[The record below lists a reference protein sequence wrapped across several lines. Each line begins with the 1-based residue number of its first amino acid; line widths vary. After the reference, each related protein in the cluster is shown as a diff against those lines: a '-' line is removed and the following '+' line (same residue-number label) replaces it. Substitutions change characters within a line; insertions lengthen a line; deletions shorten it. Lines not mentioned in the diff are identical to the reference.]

1 MPSNLSTM
9 GGAISALMR
18 ILASSKESL
27 KKILVRGE
35 FDEYPDEAYM
45 HCTARLAE
53 MLDVYSKD
61 LQNKKITADNFLM
74 DEIRVFM
81 KPEELGFRIFFPVLL
96 SSLFCKEMSVDRVK
110 EIVEMEKL
118 ADYTS
123 NPDYM
128 KTLDSL
134 MGHQENFTNVLND
147 KNKSTIGLPIFG
159 DVEVVHLRK
168 YSPVV
173 VQQAFDMK
181 MQLTAYWKI
190 VLLRLVD
197 RLGLHLVLSV
207 QNLVNNNIE
216 DEIVKELLNSQNGGM
231 EKMLEESPVVV
242 KKREKLNKSIKLLQD
257 SKEVVSN
264 IMDRMSADGGPAH

>member
-9 GGAISALMR
+9 AGAISTLMR
-18 ILASSKESL
+18 ILASLKESL
-27 KKILVRGE
+27 KKILVRRE
-35 FDEYPDEAYM
+35 FDKYWDEAYM

-61 LQNKKITADNFLM
+61 LQNKITADNFLM
-74 DEIRVFM
+74 DEIQVWKYIEDVYVRVLKKHSERYPQLHSSTIRAGHNLMSMVNDSKFN
-81 KPEELGFRIFFPVLL
+81 LSFIF
-96 SSLFCKEMSVDRVK
+96 
-110 EIVEMEKL
+110 
-118 ADYTS
+118 T
-123 NPDYM
+123 
-128 KTLDSL
+128 
-134 MGHQENFTNVLND
+134 NFTNVLND
-147 KNKSTIGLPIFG
+147 KNKSKIGLPIFD

-181 MQLTAYWKI
+181 MRLTAYWKI

-197 RLGLHLVLSV
+197 SLGLHLVLSV
-207 QNLVNNNIE
+207 QNLVNNSIE
-216 DEIVKELLNSQNGGM
+216 DEIVKELLNSQNGGI

-242 KKREKLNKSIKLLQD
+242 TKREKLNKSIKLLQD

-264 IMDRMSADGGPAH
+264 IMDRMSADGCPAH